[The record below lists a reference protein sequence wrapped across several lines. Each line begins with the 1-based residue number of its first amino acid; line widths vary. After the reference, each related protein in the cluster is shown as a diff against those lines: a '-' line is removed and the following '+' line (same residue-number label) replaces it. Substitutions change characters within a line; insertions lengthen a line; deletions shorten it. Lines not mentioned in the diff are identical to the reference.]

1 MRHRITKSSTILP
14 LSAVVV
20 ILAVFSFSC
29 SSPQSS
35 VTMIGVPAQGEQVNE
50 RVQLVTTL
58 YPLEYFAERIG
69 GDLVEVTNLVAPGV
83 EAHDF
88 EPAPSDMRVMGA
100 ADVIVYNGLGF
111 EPWMDRALAG
121 LSDGSRIVVEAG
133 RDLAGLAASSGAG
146 RATDGEVDPHVWL
159 DPTKAAKQA
168 ENIRDALIDADPD
181 SQSVFEANAQIV
193 IEELSRLDDEFKA
206 GVSSCRLDTFVAAH
220 AAFGHLANRYGLVQV
235 PISGLSPESEPSP
248 GALAELTRRVK
259 ETGVKYVL
267 AESIGSQRL
276 PETVAAETGAEVLVL
291 HPLAALTPQQADGG
305 DDFMSVMRE
314 NLQTLITALECA
326 P

>member
-1 MRHRITKSSTILP
+1 
-14 LSAVVV
+14 
-20 ILAVFSFSC
+20 
-29 SSPQSS
+29 
-35 VTMIGVPAQGEQVNE
+35 MIGVPVQGEQENE

-58 YPLEYFAERIG
+58 YPLEFFAERIG

-88 EPAPSDMRVMGA
+88 EPSPGHMRLMRGA
-100 ADVIVYNGLGF
+100 DLIVYNGLGF

-121 LSDGSRIVVEAG
+121 LSDGSRIIVEAG
-133 RDLAGLAASSGAG
+133 RDLAGPAASSGAG
-146 RATDGEVDPHVWL
+146 LATDREVDPHVWL

-168 ENIRDALIDADPD
+168 EKIRDALIGVRPD

-193 IEELSRLDDEFKA
+193 IEELSNLDGEFKA
-206 GVSSCRLDTFVAAH
+206 GVLNCRLDTFVAAH

-291 HPLAALTPQQADGG
+291 HPLAALTPQQADDG

-314 NLQTLITALECA
+314 NLQTLKTVLECA